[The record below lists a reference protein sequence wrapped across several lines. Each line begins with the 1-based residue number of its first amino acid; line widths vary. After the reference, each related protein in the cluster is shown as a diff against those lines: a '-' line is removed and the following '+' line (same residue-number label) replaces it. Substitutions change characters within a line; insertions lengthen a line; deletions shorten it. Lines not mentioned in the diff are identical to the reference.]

1 MLTTSLPLAS
11 IAFLLGY
18 RRLERPWDPPKDKK
32 G

>member
-18 RRLERPWDPPKDKK
+18 RRLERPWDPKTPPKD
-32 G
+32 